1 MKKIK
6 KKKAFVINF
15 SFSKLEYI
23 FSKLIIYIINIK
35 HRKCP
40 LSQTMKNKYYYY
52 LNLCLSRLIL
62 FWVIWAQIE
71 VIKYCVFLG
80 KFVFIS
86 EIKKTL
92 FYCTTT
98 SDNILGYL
106 SAADKNISNSHIDF
120 CSCSNFYNNNIYF
133 SNSSITVIV
142 IDSMNRMSKEFYLC
156 LHYLP

>member
-86 EIKKTL
+86 EIKKT
-92 FYCTTT
+92 FYFTAQQLPTTF
-98 SDNILGYL
+98 SVICLQLIRIL
-106 SAADKNISNSHIDF
+106 
-120 CSCSNFYNNNIYF
+120 
-133 SNSSITVIV
+133 VIV
-142 IDSMNRMSKEFYLC
+142 ILIFVLVLISIIIISIFQTQV
-156 LHYLP
+156 